1 MKKHITPE
9 DIGKKLPFQV
19 PENYFKELPDK
30 IMKRCRV
37 EKTGRSLIRILKPA
51 LSFAALFIGI
61 ALIAYFAVNL
71 TGQSNGNSSHKPEDI
86 ARTEYTKPFPTER
99 ELIEAFKNNQKKIN
113 DQEADQYIDYL
124 LEENIGYGPLIR
136 ELSKEQK
143 DKNNEQ

>member
-1 MKKHITPE
+1 MKKHITPD

-30 IMKRCRV
+30 IMKRCR
-37 EKTGRSLIRILKPA
+37 EEETGQSLIHILKPA

-71 TGQSNGNSSHKPEDI
+71 AGQSNGNAPHTHEDI
-86 ARTEYTKPFPTER
+86 ARAEYTKPFPTEQ
-99 ELIEAFKNNQKKIN
+99 ELIEAFKNNQRDIN

-136 ELSKEQK
+136 ELSKEHK